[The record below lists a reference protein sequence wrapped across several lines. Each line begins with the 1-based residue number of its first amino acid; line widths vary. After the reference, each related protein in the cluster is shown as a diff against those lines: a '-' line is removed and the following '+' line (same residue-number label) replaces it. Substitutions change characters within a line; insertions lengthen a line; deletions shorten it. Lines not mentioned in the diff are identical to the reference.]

1 MTILIVDNPF
11 EAGTD
16 LIVSE
21 LASAGVPMFRMDLAE
36 FPSELNFRATFT
48 QWNWEGVLTQG
59 ERTVDLT
66 AIQAVY
72 WNRPDGFRFSG
83 LSAADE
89 HYARG
94 AARIGFG
101 GILTS
106 LDVPYLNHPAKASAA
121 EFKPRQ
127 LQVAR
132 AAGLS
137 VPHTL
142 VTTEADAVRR
152 FSHMVNGSVVTK
164 ALGAPVVAHA
174 GGYEALYTREPDLD
188 ALQGVELTAHL
199 FQERIEKDFE
209 VRAVFIGDEC
219 FCVRIDA
226 ASDQARMD
234 WRSDYNSIELTP
246 IETPKEVLQSLRR
259 YAAVMDL
266 AYFAADF
273 IVQPSGRWLFL
284 EANPS
289 GQWAW
294 TNSPDLPVAKAIA
307 TVLEEWCEL

>member
-1 MTILIVDNPF
+1 MTVLIVDNPF
-11 EAGTD
+11 EPGTD
-16 LIVSE
+16 LVVGE
-21 LASAGVPMFRMDLAE
+21 LAEAGVPMFRMDMAE
-36 FPSELNFRATFT
+36 FPSSLNFRASFSEYL
-48 QWNWEGVLTQG
+48 WEGVLTKG

-101 GILTS
+101 GVITS
-106 LDVPYLNHPAKASAA
+106 LDAPYLNHPAKASAA

-137 VPHTL
+137 VPRTL
-142 VTTEADAVRR
+142 VTTDAGAVRR
-152 FSHMVNGSVVTK
+152 FSRMVNDQVVTK

-174 GGYEALYTREPDLD
+174 GGYEALYTREPDLE

-199 FQERIEKDFE
+199 FQERVEKDFE
-209 VRAVFIGDEC
+209 VRAVFVGDEC

-226 ASDQARMD
+226 ESDQARID
-234 WRSDYNSIELTP
+234 WRLDYDAIKLTP
-246 IETPKEVLQSLRR
+246 METPKAVLQSLQR

-273 IVQPSGRWLFL
+273 IVRPSGQWMFL

-294 TNSPDLPVAKAIA
+294 ADSVDLPVAKAIA
-307 TVLEEWCEL
+307 TVLKEWCEL